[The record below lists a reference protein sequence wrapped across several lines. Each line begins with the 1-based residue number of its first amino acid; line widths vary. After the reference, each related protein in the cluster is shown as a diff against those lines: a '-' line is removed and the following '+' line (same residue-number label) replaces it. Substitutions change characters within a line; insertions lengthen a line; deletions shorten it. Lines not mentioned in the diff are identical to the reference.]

1 MGGLFTP
8 DQAPIQAAGAAPT
21 PPPPPPL
28 PPAAIPPSMATD
40 AVKSAGSNQV
50 ARAKAQAGQT
60 TATSSQGDLT
70 PVPTAKAS
78 LLGET
83 A

>member
-1 MGGLFTP
+1 MGGIFPP
-8 DQAPIQAAGAAPT
+8 DPAPISATNAPA

-40 AVKSAGSNQV
+40 AVKSAGANQV
-50 ARAKAQAGQT
+50 ARAKAQSGQT
-60 TATSSQGDLT
+60 NATSPGGDLASA
-70 PVPTAKAS
+70 PKAKAT
-78 LLGET
+78 LLVET